1 MNQFSYRPGAWQLVV
16 ESGGVVAVPADVEAD
31 RLATLHRMLRD
42 GTPALTDVIDVLA
55 AGSIAALG
63 SFAVA
68 LTSGDSIRFAVRGP
82 VQARIVASGDDE
94 VVSGAEVSTWTERF
108 IADAQG
114 FELTVDDAQAD
125 VWYPIVSGV
134 VLAAALR
141 QGATA
146 ATPAEAAE
154 PDADGAS
161 AGATATPAPVDLDPG
176 AEAEAEAEAGAEPTA
191 AADAGD
197 GEPAVSEPLVSE
209 SEAESDSW
217 SESERDSEAEA
228 ESGSESEPESVSD
241 AESETESE
249 QGADPEPQTAPEVA
263 SASQP
268 QPGADAAGFSGS
280 DPAIAQTL
288 IPSDLTLAPMSEG
301 EGIPSSDIPGLG
313 DHDGATISAAEL
325 RRLRSQQ
332 GLTTEPPTAGPDAP
346 TAVLPVVEA
355 PAASGAH
362 GVARLSTGQV
372 IELDR
377 TVIIGRRPRS
387 TRVSGDSMPHLVAVD
402 SPQQDISRSHLEIR
416 PEGDSVV
423 VIDLR
428 TTNGST
434 LLRPGADPV
443 RLHPGEHT
451 LVLSG
456 DVVDLGDGVTVA
468 FEGLV

>member
-1 MNQFSYRPGAWQLVV
+1 MNQFSYRPGTWQLVV
-16 ESGGVVAVPADVEAD
+16 ESGGIVAVPADVEAA
-31 RLATLHRMLRD
+31 RLETLHGMLRD

-94 VVSGAEVSTWTERF
+94 VVSGAEVTTWTERF
-108 IADAQG
+108 IADARG
-114 FELTVDDAQAD
+114 FELTVDDEQTDA
-125 VWYPIVSGV
+125 WYPIVSGV
-134 VLAAALR
+134 VLAATLR

-146 ATPAEAAE
+146 ATPAQAAD

-161 AGATATPAPVDLDPG
+161 AAAGASAPVALEPAG
-176 AEAEAEAEAGAEPTA
+176 EAVPA
-191 AADAGD
+191 AVADAED
-197 GEPAVSEPLVSE
+197 DEPAVSEPLVSE
-209 SEAESDSW
+209 PEPEPEVEAEPEPEAESAPEAEPESEAES
-217 SESERDSEAEA
+217 AP
-228 ESGSESEPESVSD
+228 EPELE
-241 AESETESE
+241 A
-249 QGADPEPQTAPEVA
+249 A
-263 SASQP
+263 SF
-268 QPGADAAGFSGS
+268 PGD

-288 IPSDLTLAPMSEG
+288 IPADLTLAPMSEG

-346 TAVLPVVEA
+346 TAVLPVVDSSV
-355 PAASGAH
+355 ASGGH